1 VEGLRMSEIK
11 KILLPIDFS
20 EASTKIL
27 QYAIFFAEKCNAK
40 IFIVNVTEYP
50 YTLSGDPTFTSS
62 ATSSAIEKMASF
74 LEDNRDK
81 IPVSFESTTL
91 IGHAAEKIISYAD
104 MENID
109 LIIIGSHGHKML
121 DKMLFGSVAE
131 KVIKLSPCPVLTI
144 NTYRLEEEE
153 GS

>member
-1 VEGLRMSEIK
+1 MSEIK

-20 EASTKIL
+20 GASTKIL
-27 QYAIFFAEKCNAK
+27 QYAIFFAEKYNAK
-40 IFIVNVTEYP
+40 IFIVNVTEYHH
-50 YTLSGDPTFTSS
+50 TLSGDPTI
-62 ATSSAIEKMASF
+62 TSSAISSTMEKMARF
-74 LEDNRDK
+74 LEDNRDQ
-81 IPVSFESTTL
+81 IPVSFESSTL
-91 IGHAAEKIISYAD
+91 FGHAAEKIISYAE
-104 MENID
+104 MENVD

-144 NTYRLEEEE
+144 NTYRHDEEE